1 MAVRMLPLSEKE
13 IAIKIPEV
21 LNALANPG
29 RLEILRLLKDPESHF
44 PPQNL
49 LPLQSGVCAN
59 QIQAKI
65 GLSQPTTSAHLAS
78 LLRVGLVK
86 KKRVGQWV
94 YFSRDEANIKT
105 FMRLFAQELLKDGEG
120 ADL

>member
-1 MAVRMLPLSEKE
+1 MAVRMLPVSEKE
-13 IAIKIPEV
+13 TAIKVSEV

-65 GLSQPTTSAHLAS
+65 GLSQPTTSAYLAT
-78 LLRVGLVK
+78 LQRAGLVK

-94 YFSRDEANIKT
+94 YFSRDEANINK
-105 FMRLFAQELLKDGEG
+105 FMSLFSEELLKDLESVK
-120 ADL
+120 